1 MTGRAAGVLAAG
13 ALTVASCGGG
23 GDVDA
28 ASSAAESR
36 TAVEVRGTVTVLAAA
51 SLTGSFEQLGD
62 RLEEAYPGL
71 DVVFSFGPSS
81 GLVEQVIAGAP
92 ADLLATADTRTMA
105 AAVEGGVVEGEP
117 VVFARNTLTLV
128 VPAGNPGDVHGL
140 DDLAREELRVALC
153 EPQVPC
159 GAATER
165 LLETGGIQA
174 EPDTLATDVKE
185 ATALVSLGEVDA
197 AVVYV
202 TDAVTEGDAVE
213 TIEVP
218 QAAEVVNDYPVALVR
233 GGPNPE
239 AARLV
244 VEAIIGDLGQGI
256 LAEAGFLGP

>member
-1 MTGRAAGVLAAG
+1 MTGRATGALAAG
-13 ALTVASCGGG
+13 ALMVASCGGG
-23 GDVDA
+23 GDLDA
-28 ASSAAESR
+28 AAGATGSSTAA
-36 TAVEVRGTVTVLAAA
+36 EVRGTVTVLAAA
-51 SLTGSFEQLGD
+51 SLTESFEQLGD

-81 GLVEQVIAGAP
+81 GLVEQVLAGAP

-105 AAVEGGVVEGEP
+105 AAVEGRVVEGEP
-117 VVFARNTLTLV
+117 VVFARNRLSLV

-159 GAATER
+159 GTATER
-165 LLETGGIQA
+165 LLEADGIRA

-197 AVVYV
+197 ALVYL
-202 TDAVTEGDAVE
+202 TDAVAEGDAVE

-218 QAAEVVNDYPVALVR
+218 RAAEVVNDYPVALLR
-233 GGPNPE
+233 GSPE
-239 AARLV
+239 AAQV
-244 VEAIIGDLGQGI
+244 VMEAITGDLGRGI

>member
-1 MTGRAAGVLAAG
+1 M
-13 ALTVASCGGG
+13 VASCGGG

-28 ASSAAESR
+28 AAGATESR
-36 TAVEVRGTVTVLAAA
+36 TAAEVRGTVTVLAAA
-51 SLTGSFEQLGD
+51 SLTESFEQLGD

-81 GLVEQVIAGAP
+81 SLVEQVLAGAP

-105 AAVEGGVVEGEP
+105 AAVEGRVVEGEP
-117 VVFARNTLTLV
+117 VVFARNTLSLV

-140 DDLAREELRVALC
+140 DDLAREELRVVLC

-159 GAATER
+159 GTATER
-165 LLETGGIQA
+165 LLEADGIRP

-197 AVVYV
+197 AVVYL
-202 TDAVTEGDAVE
+202 TDAVAEGDAVE

-218 QAAEVVNDYPVALVR
+218 RAAEVVNDYPVALLR
-233 GGPNPE
+233 GGPSPE
-239 AARLV
+239 AAQV
-244 VEAIIGDLGQGI
+244 VMEAITGDLGRGI

>member
-1 MTGRAAGVLAAG
+1 
-13 ALTVASCGGG
+13 
-23 GDVDA
+23 
-28 ASSAAESR
+28 
-36 TAVEVRGTVTVLAAA
+36 VRGTVTILAAA
-51 SLTGSFEQLGD
+51 SLTEPFEKLGHS
-62 RLEEAYPGL
+62 LEEAYPDL

-81 GLVEQVIAGAP
+81 GLVEQVLAGAP

-105 AAVEGGVVEGEP
+105 AAVEGRAVDGEP
-117 VVFARNTLTLV
+117 VVFARNTLALV

-165 LLETGGIQA
+165 LLEADGIRA
-174 EPDTLATDVKE
+174 DPDTLATDVKE
-185 ATALVSLGEVDA
+185 ATALASLGEVDA
-197 AVVYV
+197 AVVYL
-202 TDAVTEGDAVE
+202 TDAVAEGGAVE
-213 TIEVP
+213 TIEIP

-239 AARLV
+239 AARVV
-244 VEAIIGDLGQGI
+244 VEAVTGDLGQAI